1 MRLHNTIATRYVG
14 TASLIK
20 LKTPQEERTL
30 LKNVRKEE
38 KERVYRFSSDQQSV
52 YQAGACSYVN
62 FGGHGSGEASTI
74 STQNVTDS
82 LVGKTLLMQA
92 NIERDANIFVKDSE
106 SHWQIICVWQKGADA
121 LFKQYRALEKTL
133 PKGANLET
141 MVLTKEELLK
151 KFMVK
156 EEGLETTEQ
165 INAICQ
171 NSSYLMP
178 NTRVHLYIDET
189 WITVPKMFEAHVT
202 LVRVTNRFCK
212 HKFCN
217 HSKCSFRRTQMRW
230 WATSPL

>member
-1 MRLHNTIATRYVG
+1 MRYHKHEQFI
-14 TASLIK
+14 
-20 LKTPQEERTL
+20 
-30 LKNVRKEE
+30 
-38 KERVYRFSSDQQSV
+38 
-52 YQAGACSYVN
+52 
-62 FGGHGSGEASTI
+62 
-74 STQNVTDS
+74 
-82 LVGKTLLMQA
+82 GKTLLIQA
-92 NIERDANIFVKDSE
+92 SIERDAKTFIAEEE
-106 SHWQIICVWQKGADA
+106 SHCLIICVWQKGADA
-121 LFKQYRALEKTL
+121 LFKQYKEMEKTL
-133 PKGANLET
+133 PKGDNMET

-212 HKFCN
+212 HKF
-217 HSKCSFRRTQMRW
+217 
-230 WATSPL
+230 